1 MSEWFRSKG
10 ANWLEVN
17 GNGFKTD
24 SVKGF
29 EEVVD
34 GGEKV
39 GEDLERLSDGLGAW
53 VGEEKGLVFTRELE
67 GRIGRVGARE
77 VDEEGVWRDAVSDLF
92 SVTVTEEDK
101 VGLPSSVSIAM
112 APVEVVDGSR
122 FSVEAAVMVGFIS
135 ILRCPFREAPARAVL
150 EVESV
155 REGNSTGER
164 GEDGSGGSGGRPGG
178 GSPGANAEGFTPEV
192 RPGTFHTGCIGS
204 SVRESLTIWI
214 L

>member
-53 VGEEKGLVFTRELE
+53 VGEEKGLVFTRELD
-67 GRIGRVGARE
+67 GRVGRVGARE
-77 VDEEGVWRDAVSDLF
+77 VGEEGVWRD
-92 SVTVTEEDK
+92 
-101 VGLPSSVSIAM
+101 
-112 APVEVVDGSR
+112 
-122 FSVEAAVMVGFIS
+122 
-135 ILRCPFREAPARAVL
+135 
-150 EVESV
+150 
-155 REGNSTGER
+155 GNGRSTGVKATEPK
-164 GEDGSGGSGGRPGG
+164 GR
-178 GSPGANAEGFTPEV
+178 
-192 RPGTFHTGCIGS
+192 
-204 SVRESLTIWI
+204 SLTTGRYF